1 MIWIYI
7 WLGVVV
13 LSLIVEFV
21 TMELVSIW
29 ITAGSL
35 IAMILAAC
43 GVSYEIQIIVAVA
56 VSIACIIGL
65 RKITLKFLNKN
76 ETKTNADSL
85 IGTKAKLITSI
96 TADEMGTVKYNGII
110 WNCTTQDGS
119 EIEKDCHIEIL
130 KIEGNKLI
138 VKKSD

>member
-13 LSLIVEFV
+13 LSLIIEFV

-110 WNCTTQDGS
+110 WNCATQDGS

>member
-13 LSLIVEFV
+13 LSLIIEFV

-110 WNCTTQDGS
+110 SIRNKRLWNTSLFRGRCFAIS
-119 EIEKDCHIEIL
+119 
-130 KIEGNKLI
+130 
-138 VKKSD
+138 